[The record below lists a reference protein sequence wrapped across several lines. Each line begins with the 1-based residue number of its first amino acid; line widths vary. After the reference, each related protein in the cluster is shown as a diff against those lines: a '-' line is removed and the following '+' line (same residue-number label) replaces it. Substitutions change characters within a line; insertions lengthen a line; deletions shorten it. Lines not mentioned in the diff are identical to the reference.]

1 MSRRRTVARAGFA
14 GKGWKSAEIQASFLI
29 VAEVDFDQ
37 LVKAHY
43 APLFRFA
50 LSLTRDD
57 LPAADLVQQT
67 FYLWATKG
75 SALREARA
83 ARSWLLT
90 TLHREFLAVRR
101 LENRVT
107 TVEVTEADDELPHVA
122 PEFVDQLDGRAV
134 LDALLQVDEIYRAPL
149 ALFYLEDMS
158 YKEIAVT
165 LEVPVGTVMSR
176 LARGKDHLR
185 RLLQVDEDEQR
196 QKIMAARV
204 LPRPAAPAHG

>member
-1 MSRRRTVARAGFA
+1 MR
-14 GKGWKSAEIQASFLI
+14 I

-37 LVKAHY
+37 LVEAHY

-57 LPAADLVQQT
+57 VPAADLVQQT

-83 ARSWLLT
+83 ARAWLLT

-101 LENRVT
+101 HENRVT
-107 TVEVTEADDELPHVA
+107 TVEVTEADDELPLVS

-134 LDALLQVDEIYRAPL
+134 LDALLQVEELYRAPL

-204 LPRPAAPAHG
+204 LPRAPAPAHG